1 MKKTGLSSRVTLP
14 LSLLLL
20 LSAALFPGT
29 SDTSAAE
36 PKLKPVPLTT
46 KSVAA
51 RKVAISGTLRIKAE
65 PGSREVRIPVKGN
78 GLSQVSSIR
87 VVGAGGQT
95 AQGIDARLGPGSDL
109 QRLLILNIKAQ
120 AFLGN
125 YGFEFLTGK
134 GIPGIVMPQ
143 DLLSLDV
150 VRVGEV
156 GGPISFIGGAGSR
169 PGRGAPPGISGGLG
183 KTPPDRSSLAQSVGL
198 PGTLNPKSTLPSQG
212 GVGDSRLMVGGVDT
226 EAAKKIAADAAAAS
240 ASSGDAA
247 KDAAAGATGVATG
260 AAQSAATG
268 AASNAGSSDTKDTG
282 SGTTDSVTATSSDT
296 SNSDGS
302 QTITDTVTNNRSDG
316 SFFADTITSTRD
328 KGGNVTETRHTIYR
342 DGSGKITEEFSCTG
356 HECTP
361 NPEKAGCVY
370 SPNCQEIMAQAR
382 AMTAMAE
389 QVAKRHMESKWG
401 GLKGD
406 SLEPG
411 GTPAAAGSRRP
422 IAPGDA
428 SQQLLNPY
436 INPNPEKGGSSSGSD
451 SPFGTVGTPPPR
463 QDPVGTLP
471 DPVPDGGLK
480 PKRVTPPIQ

>member
-1 MKKTGLSSRVTLP
+1 
-14 LSLLLL
+14 
-20 LSAALFPGT
+20 LSAALFLGT
-29 SDTSAAE
+29 TDSSAAD

-51 RKVAISGTLRIKAE
+51 RQVAISGTLRIKAE

-156 GGPISFIGGAGSR
+156 GGPISFTGGPGGR
-169 PGRGAPPGISGGLG
+169 PGVGSPPGISGGLG
-183 KTPPDRSSLAQSVGL
+183 RTPPDRSSLAQSVGL
-198 PGTLNPKSTLPSQG
+198 PGTLNPKSTMPSQQ

-240 ASSGDAA
+240 ASSADAA
-247 KDAAAGATGVATG
+247 GAITDGATGVASG
-260 AAQSAATG
+260 AAAGTAKDAAL
-268 AASNAGSSDTKDTG
+268 NAGSSAAKDKDFQTTN
-282 SGTTDSVTATSSDT
+282 SNTTDSVTATSSDT
-296 SNSDGS
+296 SSSDGA

-328 KGGNVTETRHTIYR
+328 KNGNVTDTRHTIYR
-342 DGSGKITEEFSCTG
+342 DSSGKTTEEFSCTG
-356 HECTP
+356 PQCTP
-361 NPEKAGCVY
+361 NPERAGCVY
-370 SPNCQEIMAQAR
+370 SPNCQEIMAQTR

-389 QVAKRHMESKWG
+389 QVARRHKESKWG

-436 INPNPEKGGSSSGSD
+436 INPNPEKGGSTSGGG

-463 QDPVGTLP
+463 QDPVRTLP
-471 DPVPDGGLK
+471 DPVPEGGLK